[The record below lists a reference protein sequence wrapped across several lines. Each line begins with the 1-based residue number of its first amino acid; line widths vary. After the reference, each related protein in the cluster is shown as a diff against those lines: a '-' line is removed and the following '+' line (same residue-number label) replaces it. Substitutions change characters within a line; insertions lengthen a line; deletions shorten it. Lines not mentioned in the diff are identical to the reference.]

1 MRTKLGAWA
10 LAVGGLVVATAVSA
24 QEPTPTA
31 APAQAPPPRDVH
43 LLDDVPN
50 YAQILKDQW
59 RAGVPA
65 DVTRAEDSSE
75 YYGRLVDLGTTQ
87 GLSLTDCVALALKN
101 NTSLQIQ
108 RLNPVAAT
116 AGVRRA
122 WSQFD
127 PRAVGYVNR
136 FRNVSPATTALTA
149 GSGASINQLTEFFTS
164 ELDANAGLRKTL
176 LSGGALS
183 LDFNNRRVQSNP
195 SIATPITPEYIT
207 TLGVSLNQPLLR
219 DFGWQYALLIVE
231 IAQNTEQVVYHQYE
245 ASIANTIAQVEAAY
259 WNFVLAIEAVQV
271 QEQSLAL
278 AQELQ
283 RQNEGKF
290 NVGALPQTAVLEA
303 KSQVASREAT
313 LIQARNLAVI
323 ARDNLRAIINAPD
336 QNSLALM
343 MIKPIDRPTVTDYP
357 IDLERSLRTALEER
371 PELIAARLNVHG
383 AGLQRKVAE
392 NQLLPRLNLAGA
404 VGVNGLSGS
413 PQTVTFGTP
422 PTPLPVNEHLVGSY
436 ARALELL
443 PDGRFYNWGVGAN
456 LEVPLDNAQAKADY
470 SKANID
476 FEQSSLS
483 LRQLQET
490 VTLEIKQ
497 AVSNLQTDLKSID
510 ATRIARELAEEN
522 LRNQKA
528 RYDVGLATTKDLLD
542 YQDQLTQARFREINA
557 LTRYNTDLAE
567 MRRVEGSLL
576 SARNVLIER
585 VTPEK
590 QPWWASF

>member
-1 MRTKLGAWA
+1 MKLGAWV
-10 LAVGGLVVATAVSA
+10 LTIGGLLLTNVALA
-24 QEPTPTA
+24 QEPTPVSP
-31 APAQAPPPRDVH
+31 PAQPPAPRDVR

-50 YAQILKDQW
+50 YAQALRDQW

-87 GLSLTDCVALALKN
+87 GLSLTDCITLALKN

-127 PRAVGYVNR
+127 PHAVGYVNR

-149 GSGASINQLTEFFTS
+149 GPSAGINELQPFYTS
-164 ELDANAGLRKTL
+164 ELDANAALRKTL

-183 LDFNNRRVQSNP
+183 LDFNNRRILSNP

-207 TLGVSLNQPLLR
+207 TLGLSLNQPLLR

-231 IAQNTEQVVYHQYE
+231 IAQNTEQVTYHQYK
-245 ASIANTIAQVEAAY
+245 AGIANIIAQVEGTY

-278 AQELQ
+278 AQELE

-290 NVGALPQTAVLEA
+290 NVGALPQTSVLEA

-323 ARDNLRAIINAPD
+323 ARDNLRALINAPD

-343 MIKPIDRPTVTDYP
+343 MIKPIDRPTVPDYP
-357 IDLERSLRTALEER
+357 IDLERSLRTALEQR

-392 NQLLPRLNLAGA
+392 NQLLPRLNFVGSL
-404 VGVNGLSGS
+404 GVNGLGGTA
-413 PQTVTFGTP
+413 QTVTFGAP
-422 PTPLPVNEHLVGSY
+422 PTPIPVNHDLVGSY

-443 PDGRFYNWGVGAN
+443 PDGRFYNWGAGAT

-476 FEQSSLS
+476 LEQSSLS

-590 QPWWASF
+590 APWWASF

>member
-1 MRTKLGAWA
+1 MRVWAWA
-10 LAVGGLVVATAVSA
+10 LTVMGLALAA
-24 QEPTPTA
+24 G
-31 APAQAPPPRDVH
+31 APAQETTPTPAPMEAPAPRDVR
-43 LLDDVPN
+43 LLDEVPN
-50 YAQILKDQW
+50 YAVILKDQW
-59 RAGVPA
+59 RAGLPE
-65 DVTRAEDSSE
+65 DVTQAEQSSE

-87 GLSLTDCVALALKN
+87 GLTLNDCVALALKN
-101 NTSLQIQ
+101 NTNLQIQ

-116 AGVRRA
+116 TGVRRA

-127 PRAVGYVNR
+127 PRATGYVNR
-136 FRNVSPATTALTA
+136 RRNVVPATTFLTA
-149 GSGASINQLTEFFTS
+149 GASPSLFTS
-164 ELDANAGLRKTL
+164 ELDANAGLRKML
-176 LSGGALS
+176 LSGGALA
-183 LDFNNRRVQSNP
+183 LDFTNQRLTTNP
-195 SIATPITPEYIT
+195 SIASPVVPQYVS
-207 TLGVSLNQPLLR
+207 TLGLSLNQPLLR
-219 DFGWQYALLIVE
+219 DFGWRYALLVVE
-231 IAQNTEQVVYHQYE
+231 IAQNTEQAAYYQYE

-259 WNFVLAIEAVQV
+259 WRYVLAIEAVQV

-283 RQNEGKF
+283 RQNEGKY

-323 ARDNLRAIINAPD
+323 ARDNLRALINARD
-336 QNSLALM
+336 QGALALM
-343 MIKPIDRPTVTDYP
+343 MIKPIDRPTVSDYP
-357 IDLERSLRTALEER
+357 IDLERSLRTAFEQR

-392 NQLLPRLNLAGA
+392 NQLLPRLNFGGG
-404 VGVNGLSGS
+404 VGVNGLA
-413 PQTVTFGTP
+413 GTDARVP
-422 PTPLPVNEHLVGSY
+422 NSFAPTPGTIPVNPAITGGYGH
-436 ARALELL
+436 ALGLL
-443 PDGRFYNWGVGAN
+443 PDGRFYSWSAGAT
-456 LEVPLDNAQAKADY
+456 LEVPIDNAQAKADY
-470 SKANID
+470 SRANID

-497 AVSNLQTDLKSID
+497 AVSNLETDLKSID
-510 ATRIARELAEEN
+510 ATRIARSLAEEN

-542 YQDQLTQARFREINA
+542 YQDQLTQARFREIDA

-585 VTPEK
+585 MTPEE

>member
-1 MRTKLGAWA
+1 MKLGAWA
-10 LAVGGLVVATAVSA
+10 LTISGLLATTIVSA
-24 QEPTPTA
+24 QEPTPTP
-31 APAQAPPPRDVH
+31 APAPAPQPRDVR
-43 LLDDVPN
+43 LLDEVPN
-50 YAQILKDQW
+50 YAEILKDQW
-59 RAGVPA
+59 KAGVPA
-65 DVTRAEDSSE
+65 DVTSAEESSE

-87 GLSLTDCVALALKN
+87 GLSLNDCIALALQN
-101 NTSLQIQ
+101 NTNLQIQ

-116 AGVRRA
+116 TGVRRA

-127 PRAVGYVNR
+127 PRSVGNLNR
-136 FRNVSPATTALTA
+136 KRNVIPATTFLTA
-149 GSGASINQLTEFFTS
+149 GSSSALFTS
-164 ELDANAGLRKTL
+164 ELDASAGLRKTL

-183 LDFNNRRVQSNP
+183 LDFTNQRVLTNP
-195 SIATPITPEYIT
+195 SIASPIVPQYVT
-207 TLGVSLNQPLLR
+207 TLGLSLNQPLLR
-219 DFGWQYALLIVE
+219 DFGWRYALLVVE
-231 IAQNTEQVVYHQYE
+231 IAQNTEQAAYHQYE
-245 ASIANTIAQVEAAY
+245 ASIANTIAQVERTY
-259 WNFVLAIEAVQV
+259 WDFVLAIEAVQV

-323 ARDNLRAIINAPD
+323 ARDNLRALINARD

-343 MIKPIDRPTVTDYP
+343 MIKPIDRPAVPDYP
-357 IDLERSLRTALEER
+357 IDLERSLRTALADR
-371 PELIAARLNVHG
+371 PELLAARLDVHG

-392 NQLLPRLNLAGA
+392 NQLLPRLDFGGGL
-404 VGVNGLSGS
+404 GVNGLSGTD
-413 PQTVTFGTP
+413 QAVKFNGTP
-422 PTPLPVNEHLVGSY
+422 IPINPSVVGGY
-436 ARALELL
+436 GHTLGLL
-443 PDGRFYNWGVGAN
+443 PDGRFYSWSAGAT
-456 LEVPLDNAQAKADY
+456 LEVPIDNAQAKADY

-476 FEQSSLS
+476 FEQKSLS
-483 LRQLQET
+483 LRQLQEQ

-510 ATRIARELAEEN
+510 ATRLARELAEEN

-576 SARNVLIER
+576 SARNVLLER

>member
-1 MRTKLGAWA
+1 MKVGVWA
-10 LAVGGLVVATAVSA
+10 FVVSGLMLAIVVSA
-24 QEPTPTA
+24 QEPTPTPAPVA
-31 APAQAPPPRDVH
+31 APAPRDVR
-43 LLDDVPN
+43 LLDAVPN
-50 YAQILKDQW
+50 YAEILKDQW
-59 RAGVPA
+59 RSGVPA
-65 DVTRAEDSSE
+65 DVTRAEESSE

-87 GLSLTDCVALALKN
+87 GLSLNDCIALALQN
-101 NTSLQIQ
+101 NTNLQIQ
-108 RLNPVAAT
+108 RLGPVAAT
-116 AGVRRA
+116 TGVRRA

-127 PRAVGYVNR
+127 PRAVGAVNR
-136 FRNVSPATTALTA
+136 KRNVIPATTFLTA
-149 GSGASINQLTEFFTS
+149 GSSPSLFTS
-164 ELDANAGLRKTL
+164 ELDASAGVRKTL
-176 LSGGALS
+176 LSGGAVS
-183 LDFNNRRVQSNP
+183 LDFTNQRLVTNP
-195 SIATPITPEYIT
+195 SIVSPIVPQYVS
-207 TLGVSLNQPLLR
+207 TLGLSLNQPLLR
-219 DFGWQYALLIVE
+219 DFGWRYALLVVE
-231 IAQNTEQVVYHQYE
+231 IAQNTEQAAYHQYS
-245 ASIANTIAQVEAAY
+245 ASIANTIAQVEGAY
-259 WNFVLAIEAVQV
+259 WRFVLAIEAVQV

-323 ARDNLRAIINAPD
+323 ARDNLRALINARD
-336 QNSLALM
+336 QSSLALM
-343 MIKPIDRPTVTDYP
+343 MIKPIDRPTVPDYP
-357 IDLERSLRTALEER
+357 IDLERSLRSALEQR
-371 PELIAARLNVHG
+371 PELIAARLSVHG

-392 NQLLPRLNLAGA
+392 NQLLPRLNFGGGL
-404 VGVNGLSGS
+404 GVNGLG
-413 PQTVTFGTP
+413 GTDAQVQNPFP
-422 PTPLPVNEHLVGSY
+422 PTTPGATSTLPVNPVVLGGYGH
-436 ARALELL
+436 ALGLL
-443 PDGRFYNWGVGAN
+443 PDGRFYSWSAGAT
-456 LEVPLDNAQAKADY
+456 LEVPIDNALAKADY
-470 SKANID
+470 AKANID

-483 LRQLQET
+483 LRQLQEQ

-510 ATRIARELAEEN
+510 ATRLSRELAEEN

-542 YQDQLTQARFREINA
+542 YQDQLTQARFREIDA

>member
-1 MRTKLGAWA
+1 MKLGAWA
-10 LAVGGLVVATAVSA
+10 LTISGLLATTIVSA
-24 QEPTPTA
+24 QEPTPTP
-31 APAQAPPPRDVH
+31 APAPAPQPRDVR
-43 LLDDVPN
+43 LLDEVPN
-50 YAQILKDQW
+50 YAEILKDQW
-59 RAGVPA
+59 KAGVPA
-65 DVTRAEDSSE
+65 DVTSAEGSSE

-87 GLSLTDCVALALKN
+87 GLSLNDCIALALQN
-101 NTSLQIQ
+101 NTNLQIQ

-116 AGVRRA
+116 TGVRRA

-127 PRAVGYVNR
+127 PRAVGNLNR
-136 FRNVSPATTALTA
+136 KRNVIPATTFLTA
-149 GSGASINQLTEFFTS
+149 GSSSSLFTS
-164 ELDANAGLRKTL
+164 ELDASAGLRKTL

-183 LDFNNRRVQSNP
+183 LDFTNQRVLTNP
-195 SIATPITPEYIT
+195 SIASPIVPQYVT
-207 TLGVSLNQPLLR
+207 TLGLSLNQPLLR
-219 DFGWQYALLIVE
+219 DFGWRYALLVVE
-231 IAQNTEQVVYHQYE
+231 IAQNTEQAAYHQYE
-245 ASIANTIAQVEAAY
+245 AGIANTIAQVERAY

-283 RQNEGKF
+283 RQNEGKY
-290 NVGALPQTAVLEA
+290 NVGALPQTSVLEA

-323 ARDNLRAIINAPD
+323 ARDNLRAIINARD
-336 QNSLALM
+336 QDSLALM
-343 MIKPIDRPTVTDYP
+343 MIKPIDKPTVSDYP
-357 IDLERSLRTALEER
+357 IDLERSLRTALERR
-371 PELIAARLNVHG
+371 PELIAARLTVHG

-392 NQLLPRLNLAGA
+392 NQLLPRLNFGGGL
-404 VGVNGLSGS
+404 GVNGIA
-413 PQTVTFGTP
+413 GTDAGVKNPFP
-422 PTPLPVNEHLVGSY
+422 PPDTIAVNPTITGGYGH
-436 ARALELL
+436 ALGLL
-443 PDGRFYNWGVGAN
+443 PDGRFYSWSAGAT
-456 LEVPLDNAQAKADY
+456 LEVPIDNAQAKADY

-576 SARNVLIER
+576 SARNVLLER